1 MPIVRADYQSDTET
15 NEQQLKVESIKV
27 SQTGEMTVTFNRKI
41 FGQPFKYIDDRRA
54 LLALEDIITVV
65 VTDTDDE
72 DTVDDGRNKTISS
85 INFLQSNETS
95 IRLQL
100 DFADPGAITI
110 DIREPDY
117 IFVRFV

>member
-15 NEQQLKVESIKV
+15 NKQQLKVESIKV